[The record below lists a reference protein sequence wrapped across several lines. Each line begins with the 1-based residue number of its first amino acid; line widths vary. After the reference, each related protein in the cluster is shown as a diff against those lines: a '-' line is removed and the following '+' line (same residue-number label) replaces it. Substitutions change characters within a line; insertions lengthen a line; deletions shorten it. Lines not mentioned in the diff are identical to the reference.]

1 MRADEGLTQGRVE
14 ILDGYTHT
22 HTHTHTYLE
31 VQPKISD
38 VLNGEYVRKAISNNS
53 KALAL
58 EQN

>member
-1 MRADEGLTQGRVE
+1 M
-14 ILDGYTHT
+14 DGYTHT
-22 HTHTHTYLE
+22 HTHLD

-38 VLNGEYVRKAISNNS
+38 VLNGEYVRKAISDNS